1 MRTPRS
7 LSALAVATAI
17 AIALLVL
24 FSGST
29 PAATRSSAA
38 TAEPYRPEA
47 AWKQI
52 ENLMTEGSYEEAAGV
67 AARLRE
73 AARAAGDEANQ
84 TRALVQEVQLRSLD
98 HQLGEAHEVLR
109 QAEWPRNTTDR
120 AILHLYAALLLD
132 RYYDSRRWEIDR
144 RERISRAEDE
154 ALDLEKATRSEIYAA
169 ALADLDA
176 VWQRRAELSEVPL
189 SRVYRYLIP
198 NDYPA
203 EVRGTLRDAA
213 SYQLAGLLADSSFW
227 TVEEAQD
234 LPRSELARLIEGT
247 IPPPGPHPPTPSPTT
262 PPALP
267 GRGGISSSEGGGAP
281 LPGREDGGAGEGTGV
296 RDHGPAD
303 AEIHPLVRMAAVL
316 GDLEAWRL
324 ERGER
329 AGALEARLQRL
340 SFLHPHFQ
348 KPEERIALR
357 EHLERTLSGFRDLS
371 WSAMGRAML
380 ADWIR
385 QEEQPDALVR
395 AHEIARLC
403 LADWP
408 DTPGSRR
415 CEEILAEI
423 EAPDFELKGMGS
435 DGLDRRSLRV
445 QHKNLA
451 GLRFRAWAVD
461 VPARLSSKQR
471 QGLFPEDREVFGKKP
486 VAEWRVDLPPTP
498 DFQLHQTYV
507 TPPIQ
512 RPGAYLIVATA
523 LDAPEEMTEQTSR
536 ATAGIILGDLVL
548 SVQPGRQAGVATV
561 LSGASG
567 EPLPG
572 IELRTCFSRG
582 SIQTVVTGAD
592 GRARLPGCTDG
603 YEVVLARR
611 GEEVAV
617 AYSNTPYEQPSAEGH
632 TLFFTDRSVYRPQQ
646 KVFWKILAYRRSEDV
661 PVLAP
666 HREIQVRLMDAFGN
680 EVDTAEVRTNAFGT
694 AAGSFTLP
702 PGRPLGSW
710 TLASSLDGYASFRVE
725 EYKRP
730 TFEVTLDDPA
740 EAVRLGQPATFS
752 GQARYYFGLPVTEG
766 SVRWRVVREPV
777 WSGRWWHQDRG
788 SHQERVVGSGTSPL
802 EEGGAFRLTFTPS
815 EDESA
820 QESMGE
826 DVTWRF
832 RVEAEVTDANGE
844 TREAQRSFR
853 LGRAAVEARILLP
866 EGTDFLVAGRPWS
879 PLAVLRTS
887 LDGTPRPGEGT
898 WTLSPLLQPTEA
910 LLPADQSVE
919 EPVDETEGGG
929 TVRTPGD
936 QLRPRES
943 PGYQPDAVLASWK
956 GGEPLAR
963 GGAAHGKDGRAEIPL
978 PKLAPGA
985 YRLVYETVDEFGT
998 PVEARRELIVAGPKT
1013 PLELPAILKVDRSE
1027 ARPGGVIRLLA
1038 HSGLPDQ
1045 PLFLEIYSRGNLRER
1060 RALRSGSDP
1069 SVLEIPVRPEDRGGL
1084 GFKLL
1089 GVRDHQLLGQTAQVF
1104 IPWDDRELSIE
1115 LSTFRDKLRPGAR
1128 ETWTVTVKTPG
1139 GAPEGQTAEAAA
1151 AEILASMYDR
1161 SLDLF
1166 QEHRPADLLS
1176 LFPDRTTLWQDSW
1189 SLGEMP
1195 VFRSPHPPYRA
1206 PRPGFQGDQLRLPF
1220 GWRGGDWADHITTPA
1235 TPEEAAR
1242 LRKLFVVVT
1251 PSREEMAERRFA
1263 TGATA
1268 SSADLAVV
1276 PQAAPPPPPPPAPVA
1291 PAPGAAAAPGDAP
1304 VLRSDFAETAF
1315 WQPSLVTGPD
1325 GSARIEFT
1333 LPDSV
1338 TSWTFWLR
1346 AVTRDLRAGSLSRR
1360 VESVKELMVRPYLP
1374 RFLREGDRA
1383 ELKVAVDNASAAA
1396 MSGEVAIDIVDPE
1409 TGENLL
1415 ADFGLSAATVR
1426 RPFTAAAGSGTTVTF
1441 PLEAPRRVGPVAFRV
1456 TATAPGESDG
1466 ELRPVPVLPSRMH
1479 LAQSRSVALREPGRR
1494 EMTFPDLAKDSDPTR
1509 IDEQLVVTV
1518 DAQLFQGVLAALPY
1532 LTDYPYECTEQTLN
1546 RFLGPAIV
1554 TSLFDRHPA
1563 VARMAEELAKR
1574 ETRLETWDATD
1585 PNRKMALEET
1595 PWLQESRG
1603 GRSDLETGHPTI
1615 RVLDPR
1621 VARADR
1627 DAALAKLAKAQ
1638 LPNGAF
1644 PWFPGGEASPYM
1656 TVYLLYGFAKA
1667 AEFGVEVPRGMVERG
1682 WRYLGEYVRTEEK
1695 DLFKRCECWQLL
1707 TLVNYAASLADP
1719 AVTAAALPKAS
1730 RQRILELS
1738 DRHRIE
1744 MTPQLQAMFALTL
1757 HRMERKEEGRKIL
1770 TALLNTS
1777 TTTPDEGTFWEH
1789 GKRGW
1794 RWYEDRIETHAFVLR
1809 AVQEVLPEE
1818 PRRHGLVQWLFLN
1831 KQMNH
1836 WDSTRSTAEV
1846 LYAVAHYL
1854 EKENQLGVR
1863 ETATVRIGESRHDF
1877 VWEPD
1882 RYTGKE
1888 NRIIVPGE
1896 EVGPEDA
1903 TIVVEKDKP
1912 GFLFATTTWHFST
1925 DELPKEE
1932 SGDLFGVSRRW
1943 FRRVKNDR
1951 ETVLQPLADGDV
1963 LAPGDEVEVHL
1974 TIRSRVAA
1982 EYVHLRDPRPAGL
1995 EPDGARSGWRW
2006 DLGLFWYE
2014 ETRDSGTNFFFEN
2027 LPAGEYTLKHR
2038 VRANLG
2044 GTFRVGP
2051 ATLQSMYAPEHTA
2064 YSTGRVVRVGD
2075 SKP

>member
-7 LSALAVATAI
+7 LSALAIATAL
-17 AIALLVL
+17 AVALFVL

-38 TAEPYRPEA
+38 AAEPYRPEA
-47 AWKQI
+47 AWEQI
-52 ENLMTEGSYEEAAGV
+52 EILMTAGSYEEAAV
-67 AARLRE
+67 AASRLRE

-84 TRALVQEVQLRSLD
+84 ARALVQEIQLRSLE
-98 HQLGEAHEVLR
+98 GRPGAAYEVLR

-120 AILHLYAALLLD
+120 AILHLYAAVLLD
-132 RYYDSRRWEIDR
+132 RYYDSRRWEIDQ
-144 RERISRAEDE
+144 RERIAREDSE

-176 VWQRRAELSEVPL
+176 VWQQRAELSEIPL

-198 NDYPA
+198 NDYPP

-213 SYQLAGLLADSSFW
+213 SYQLAELLADSSFW
-227 TVEEAQD
+227 TVEQAQD
-234 LPRSELARLIEGT
+234 LPRSELPRLLE
-247 IPPPGPHPPTPSPTT
+247 
-262 PPALP
+262 
-267 GRGGISSSEGGGAP
+267 SSVQA
-281 LPGREDGGAGEGTGV
+281 
-296 RDHGPAD
+296 GPAA

-316 GDLEAWRL
+316 GDLEAWHQ

-340 SFLHPHFQ
+340 RFLHTHLQ
-348 KPEERIALR
+348 RPEERIALR
-357 EHLERTLSGFRDLS
+357 EHLERSLSDVRDVS
-371 WSAMGRAML
+371 WSAMGRALL

-385 QEEQPDALVR
+385 QEERPDALFR

-415 CEEILAEI
+415 CLDVAQEI
-423 EAPDFELKGMGS
+423 EAPEFELRGMGS

-445 QHKNLA
+445 RHKNLA

-461 VPARLSSKQR
+461 VTTRLASKQR
-471 QGLFPEDREVFGKKP
+471 HGLFPEDREVFGKKP
-486 VAEWRVDLPPTP
+486 VAEWEVELPPTP
-498 DFQLHQTYV
+498 DFRLHQTYV

-523 LDAPEEMTEQTSR
+523 LDAPEEMTEQTPR

-548 SVQPGRQAGVATV
+548 GVQPGGGASTATV

-572 IELRTCFSRG
+572 VEVSTCFGRG
-582 SIQTVVTGAD
+582 RSQAVVTGAD
-592 GRARLPGCTDG
+592 GRVRLPRCADG

-617 AYSNTPYEQPSAEGH
+617 AYSNTPYEQPPAEGH

-646 KVFWKILAYRRSEDV
+646 KVFWKVLAYRRSEDV

-666 HREIQVRLMDAFGN
+666 NREIQVRLMDAFGN
-680 EVDTAEVRTNAFGT
+680 EVDTAKVHTNAFGT

-730 TFEVTLDDPA
+730 TFEVTLGDPA
-740 EAVRLGQPATFS
+740 EAVRLGRPATFS
-752 GQARYYFGLPVTEG
+752 GQARYYFGLPVTDG

-777 WSGRWWHQDRG
+777 WSWRWWHRG
-788 SHQERVVGSGTSPL
+788 GSSHQERVVGSGTSTL
-802 EEGGAFRLTFTPS
+802 QEDGTFRLTFTPS

-820 QESMGE
+820 LESMGE

-844 TREAQRSFR
+844 TREAGRSFR
-853 LGRAAVEARILLP
+853 LGRVAVEARILLP
-866 EGTDFLVAGRPWS
+866 EGMDFLIAGRPWA
-879 PLAVLRTS
+879 PLTVLRTS
-887 LDGTPRPGEGT
+887 LDGTPRQGEGT
-898 WTLSPLLQPTEA
+898 WTLSPLVQPVEA
-910 LLPADQSVE
+910 LLPADQPVE
-919 EPVDETEGGG
+919 EPIDEAEGEG

-936 QLRPRES
+936 RLRPREA
-943 PGYQPDAVLASWK
+943 PDYQPDAVLASWET
-956 GGEPLAR
+956 GESLGR
-963 GGAAHGKDGRAEIPL
+963 GAAIHGKDGRSEIPL

-998 PVEARRELIVAGPKT
+998 PVEARRELIVAPPSPGPSPAERERGAKRSPGLDSIS
-1013 PLELPAILKVDRSE
+1013 PLSRSAGEGPGEGGALALPSILKVDRSE

-1045 PLFLEIYSRGNLRER
+1045 PLFLEIYSRGILRER
-1060 RALRSGSDP
+1060 RALRSGVDP
-1069 SVLEIPVRPEDRGGL
+1069 SLLEIPVRPEDRGGL
-1084 GFKLL
+1084 GFRLV

-1115 LSTFRDKLRPGAR
+1115 LSTFRDKLRPGAQ

-1139 GAPEGQTAEAAA
+1139 GLPGNETAEAAA

-1176 LFPDRTTLWQDSW
+1176 LFPDRTMLWQDNW

-1195 VFRSPHPPYRA
+1195 VFRSPNPPYRA
-1206 PRPGFQGDQLRLPF
+1206 RQPDFQGDQLRLPF
-1220 GWRGGDWADHITTPA
+1220 GWRGGHWADHITTPA
-1235 TPEEAAR
+1235 TPEEAER

-1251 PSREEMAERRFA
+1251 PSREEMAESR
-1263 TGATA
+1263 ATA
-1268 SSADLAVV
+1268 GSAVYADAIQVA
-1276 PQAAPPPPPPPAPVA
+1276 PQATAPPPPPPAPPPPA
-1291 PAPGAAAAPGDAP
+1291 PAPGAAAEAP

-1315 WQPSLVTGPD
+1315 WEPSLVTGPD

-1396 MSGEVAIDIVDPE
+1396 MTGEVAIDIVDPE
-1409 TGENLL
+1409 TGESLL
-1415 ADFGLSAATVR
+1415 AEFGLTPATVR

-1466 ELRPVPVLPSRMH
+1466 ELRPVLVLPSRMH

-1494 EMTFPDLAKDSDPTR
+1494 EMTFPDLAKNGDPTR

-1595 PWLQESRG
+1595 PWLQQSRG
-1603 GRSDLETGHPTI
+1603 GRDTGRPTI

-1667 AEFGVEVPRGMVERG
+1667 AEFGVEVPRDMVERG

-1695 DLFKRCECWQLL
+1695 DLFKRCECWPLL
-1707 TLVNYAASLADP
+1707 TLINYTAALADP
-1719 AVTAAALPKAS
+1719 AVTAAVLPKAS

-1757 HRMERKEEGRKIL
+1757 HRMGRKEEGRTIL
-1770 TALLNTS
+1770 TNLLNTA
-1777 TTTPDEGTFWEH
+1777 TTTPDEGTFWEDREH
-1789 GKRGW
+1789 GW

-1831 KQMNH
+1831 KQMSH

-1888 NRIIVPGE
+1888 NRIVILGE
-1896 EVGPEDA
+1896 DVGPEDA

-1925 DELPKEE
+1925 EELPKEE
-1932 SGDLFGVSRRW
+1932 SGDLFGVSRSY

-1951 ETVLQPLADGDV
+1951 ETVLQPLAEGDV

-2006 DLGLFWYE
+2006 DMGLFCYE
-2014 ETRDSGTNFFFEN
+2014 ETRDSGINFFFER

-2064 YSTGRVVRVGD
+2064 YSTGRVVRVGER
-2075 SKP
+2075 KPPTP

>member
-1 MRTPRS
+1 MRTPRTR
-7 LSALAVATAI
+7 SALAVATAI

-29 PAATRSSAA
+29 PAATRPSAT
-38 TAEPYRPEA
+38 TAEPYRPDA

-52 ENLMTEGSYEEAAGV
+52 ETLMTEGSYEEAAGV

-73 AARAAGDEANQ
+73 AARVAGDEANQ

-98 HQLGEAHEVLR
+98 LQTGEAYEVLR

-120 AILHLYAALLLD
+120 AILHLYAAVLLD

-189 SRVYRYLIP
+189 ARVYRYLIP

-203 EVRGTLRDAA
+203 GIRGTLRDAA
-213 SYQLAGLLADSSFW
+213 SYQLAGLLADSAFW

-234 LPRSELARLIEGT
+234 LPRSELPRLLD
-247 IPPPGPHPPTPSPTT
+247 PHPLAPSPTT
-262 PPALP
+262 PPSLP
-267 GRGGISSSEGGGAP
+267 GRGGSVLPNAEESGQGGGAP

-296 RDHGPAD
+296 RVQGPAA

-316 GDLEAWRL
+316 GDLEAWHL

-340 SFLHPHFQ
+340 RFLHAHFP

-357 EHLERTLSGFRDLS
+357 ENLERTLSGFRDIS
-371 WSAMGRAML
+371 WSALGQATL
-380 ADWIR
+380 ADLVR
-385 QEEQPDALVR
+385 QEEKPGALFR

-415 CEEILAEI
+415 CQEILAEI
-423 EAPDFELKGMGS
+423 EAPEFELRGMGS
-435 DGLDRRSLRV
+435 DGLGRRSLRV

-461 VPARLSSKQR
+461 ATARLASKQR
-471 QGLFPEDREVFGKKP
+471 RGLFPEEKEILGTKP
-486 VAEWRVDLPPTP
+486 AAEWQVELPATP
-498 DFQLHQTYV
+498 DFRLHQTYV
-507 TPPIQ
+507 TPQID
-512 RPGAYLIVATA
+512 RPGAYLIVATP
-523 LDAPEEMTEQTSR
+523 LDAPRYVTEEQTLR

-548 SVQPGRQAGVATV
+548 SVQPGRERGTATV
-561 LSGASG
+561 LSGSSG

-572 IELRTCFSRG
+572 VEIRTCFNGG
-582 SIQTVVTGAD
+582 SVKTMTTGAD
-592 GRARLPGCTDG
+592 GRARLPVCSDS
-603 YEVVLARR
+603 YEAVLARR

-617 AYSNTPYEQPSAEGH
+617 AYSSIPYRQEPSEGH
-632 TLFFTDRSVYRPQQ
+632 TLFFTDRSIYRPQQ

-666 HREIQVRLMDAFGN
+666 NREIQVRLMDAFGN
-680 EVDTAEVRTNAFGT
+680 EVDMETVRTNAFGT

-710 TLASSLDGYASFRVE
+710 TLASSLEGYASFRVE

-740 EAVRLGQPATFS
+740 DAVRLGRPATFS

-766 SVRWRVVREPV
+766 GVRWRVVREPV
-777 WSGRWWHQDRG
+777 WSGRWWLQGRG
-788 SHQERVVGSGTSPL
+788 THQERVVGSGMSTL
-802 EEGGAFRLTFTPS
+802 QEDGIFRLTFTPN

-820 QESMGE
+820 LESMGE

-844 TREAQRSFR
+844 TREAERGFR
-853 LGRAAVEARILLP
+853 LGRAAVEARVFLP
-866 EGTDFLVAGRPWS
+866 EGVEFLVAGRPWS
-879 PLAVLRTS
+879 PLTILRTS
-887 LDGTPRPGEGT
+887 LDGTPRPGQGT
-898 WTLSPLLQPTEA
+898 WTLSRLEQPAET
-910 LLPADQSVE
+910 LLPADQ
-919 EPVDETEGGG
+919 PVDEAEGGEG
-929 TVRTPGD
+929 TMRTPGD
-936 QLRPRES
+936 RLRPRES
-943 PGYQPDAVLASWK
+943 PDYQPDAVLASWET
-956 GGEPLAR
+956 GESLAR
-963 GGAAHGKDGRAEIPL
+963 GAAVHGKDGRSEIPL
-978 PKLAPGA
+978 PKLDPGA

-998 PVEARRELIVAGPKT
+998 PVRARQDLIVAGAKT

-1045 PLFLEIYSRGNLRER
+1045 PLFLEIYSRGILRER

-1069 SVLEIPVRPEDRGGL
+1069 SLVEVPVRPEDRGGL
-1084 GFKLL
+1084 GFKLV
-1089 GVRDHQLLGQTAQVF
+1089 GVRDHQRLGQAAQVF
-1104 IPWDDRELSIE
+1104 IPWADRELSIE

-1128 ETWTVTVKTPG
+1128 ETWTVTVKAPG
-1139 GAPEGQTAEAAA
+1139 GKGAEAAA

-1166 QEHRPADLLS
+1166 GEHQPADLLS
-1176 LFPDRTTLWQDSW
+1176 LFPNRTTLWEDNW
-1189 SLGEMP
+1189 SLGELA
-1195 VFRSPHPPYRA
+1195 VFRSPYA
-1206 PRPGFQGDQLRLPF
+1206 PRRAQSPGFRGDQLRLPF
-1220 GWRGGDWADHITTPA
+1220 GWSGGDWVAHITTPA
-1235 TPEEAAR
+1235 TPEEAER
-1242 LRKLFVVVT
+1242 LKKLFVVVT
-1251 PSREEMAERRFA
+1251 AQRPELEERSMAVG
-1263 TGATA
+1263 TTV
-1268 SSADLAVV
+1268 SSSDLAVA

-1291 PAPGAAAAPGDAP
+1291 PAPGAAAAPGNAP

-1315 WQPSLVTGPD
+1315 WEPSLVTGPD

-1409 TGENLL
+1409 TGESLL
-1415 ADFGLSAATVR
+1415 ADFGLSAEKVR
-1426 RPFTAAAGSGTTVTF
+1426 RPFTAAAGSGATVTF

-1494 EMTFPDLAKDSDPTR
+1494 EMTFPDLAKDNDPTR

-1603 GRSDLETGHPTI
+1603 GRDTGYPSI

-1667 AEFGVEVPRGMVERG
+1667 AEFGVEVPRAMVERG

-1707 TLVNYAASLADP
+1707 TLVNYTASLADP
-1719 AVTAAALPKAS
+1719 AVTAAVLPKAS
-1730 RQRILELS
+1730 RQRLLELS

-1757 HRMERKEEGRKIL
+1757 HRMDRKEEGRKIL
-1770 TALLNTS
+1770 TILLNTA

-1794 RWYEDRIETHAFVLR
+1794 RWYEDRIETQAFVLR

-1888 NRIIVPGE
+1888 NRIVVPGE

-1903 TIVVEKDKP
+1903 TVVVEKDEP

-1925 DELPKEE
+1925 DELPREE
-1932 SGDLFGVSRRW
+1932 SGDLFGVSRRY

-1951 ETVLQPLADGDV
+1951 ETVLQPLAEGDV
-1963 LAPGDEVEVHL
+1963 LATGDEVEVHL
-1974 TIRSRVAA
+1974 AIRSRVAA

-2006 DLGLFWYE
+2006 DLGIVWYE
-2014 ETRDSGTNFFFEN
+2014 ETRDSGANFFFEH

-2051 ATLQSMYAPEHTA
+2051 ATLQSMYAPEHAA
-2064 YSTGRVVRVGD
+2064 YSTGRVVRVGE
-2075 SKP
+2075 PLTP